1 MAEHNGLA
9 GSVLGALA
17 WKGRAHWVLTLY
29 PDAREASGVWLKP
42 GRQEPV
48 GASAGG
54 GADPERARW
63 EAGRRARMKMRLYC
77 VSNQLNRLGTLTYAG
92 EGLHDPDEL
101 RSDVAEFFK
110 RLRAGIKVKYLPTK
124 HGIGPGDP
132 FPYVWVPQWHP
143 GGHGLHAHFAVGRY
157 IPRGVIEA
165 AWPHGFI
172 NIKLLSDLSTGS
184 GVLEEARLAA
194 RYMAGYIGSQLDD
207 ERRRLGLHRYEV
219 AQGFQPVEVKLHGR
233 TADEVIE
240 RASQQLG
247 AQPKRVWHSDS
258 SKEAWHGP
266 PACWAQW
273 PA

>member
-1 MAEHNGLA
+1 MAEHKGLA
-9 GSVLGALA
+9 GSVLGALT
-17 WKGRAHWVLTLY
+17 WRGRAHWVLTLY
-29 PDAREASGVWLKP
+29 PDAREASGVWLAP

-48 GASAGG
+48 EAVAGG
-54 GADPERARW
+54 GADPERARS

-77 VSNQLNRLGTLTYAG
+77 VSNKLNRLGTLTYAG
-92 EGLHDPDEL
+92 EGLHDPDRL
-101 RSDVAEFFK
+101 RVDVAEFFK
-110 RLRAGIKVKYLPTK
+110 RLRAGIKVKYLPLA
-124 HGIGPGDP
+124 HGVHPGEE

-143 GGHGLHAHFAVGRY
+143 GGHGLHVHFAVARY
-157 IPRGVIEA
+157 IPRTVIED

-172 NIKLLSDLSTGS
+172 HIKLLSDLSTGS

-247 AQPKRVWHSDS
+247 AQPKRVWHSDRA
-258 SKEAWHGP
+258 KEGWHGP